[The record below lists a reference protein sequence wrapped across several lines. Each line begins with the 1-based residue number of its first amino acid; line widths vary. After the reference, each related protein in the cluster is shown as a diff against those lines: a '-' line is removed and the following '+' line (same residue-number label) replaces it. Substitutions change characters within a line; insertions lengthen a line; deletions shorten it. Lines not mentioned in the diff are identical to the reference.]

1 MKMNN
6 LFQNAGNPDAAKLP
20 MKSERPAGGLLR
32 WTSKALFSGTREI
45 IIEHAG
51 VEYRLRLTSQDKL
64 ILTK

>member
-1 MKMNN
+1 M
-6 LFQNAGNPDAAKLP
+6 PERLP
-20 MKSERPAGGLLR
+20 GGLVR
-32 WTSKALFSGTREI
+32 WTSKVLFAGAREI

>member
-1 MKMNN
+1 MNN
-6 LFQNAGNPDAAKLP
+6 LGHQREANLAVSAHKLEG
-20 MKSERPAGGLLR
+20 MLR
-32 WTSKALFSGTREI
+32 WTSKILFAGTREI

>member
-1 MKMNN
+1 MQMNK
-6 LFQNAGNPDAAKLP
+6 LSQNAGSPEAAKAQAMP
-20 MKSERPAGGLLR
+20 ERQAGGLMR
-32 WTSKALFSGTREI
+32 WTSKALFSGAREI

>member
-1 MKMNN
+1 MNRSYPYNHDISMGDISSVPPEDTATGVRRLSSKN
-6 LFQNAGNPDAAKLP
+6 LF
-20 MKSERPAGGLLR
+20 GG
-32 WTSKALFSGTREI
+32 AREV

>member
-1 MKMNN
+1 MNKPTMIAN
-6 LFQNAGNPDAAKLP
+6 SVDLNPGVAVPQAHT
-20 MKSERPAGGLLR
+20 GGLAR
-32 WTSKALFSGTREI
+32 WTSQVLFAGMREV

>member
-1 MKMNN
+1 MAA
-6 LFQNAGNPDAAKLP
+6 LNPDANTQSAL
-20 MKSERPAGGLLR
+20 SESKTAGLLR
-32 WTSKALFSGTREI
+32 WTSKVLFAGAREI

>member
-1 MKMNN
+1 MN
-6 LFQNAGNPDAAKLP
+6 
-20 MKSERPAGGLLR
+20 KSTMSANSTDQSANSPLIERQPSGLLR
-32 WTSKALFSGTREI
+32 WTSKALFAGAREV

>member
-1 MKMNN
+1 MN
-6 LFQNAGNPDAAKLP
+6 KSP
-20 MKSERPAGGLLR
+20 MTANHTEGQHMSQRQAGGLVR
-32 WTSKALFSGTREI
+32 WPSQVLFAGMREV

>member
-1 MKMNN
+1 MNKSTISAN
-6 LFQNAGNPDAAKLP
+6 SANQSANSPLP
-20 MKSERPAGGLLR
+20 GRQAGGLLR
-32 WTSKALFSGTREI
+32 WTSKGLFAGAREI

>member
-1 MKMNN
+1 MSTPRDDLEPKMV
-6 LFQNAGNPDAAKLP
+6 LP
-20 MKSERPAGGLLR
+20 EQKVNGLLR
-32 WTSKALFSGTREI
+32 WTSKILFAGTREI

>member
-1 MKMNN
+1 MTSPRLN
-6 LFQNAGNPDAAKLP
+6 LEPKLASP
-20 MKSERPAGGLLR
+20 KPKVNGLPR
-32 WTSKALFSGTREI
+32 WTSKTLFAGAREI

>member
-1 MKMNN
+1 MP
-6 LFQNAGNPDAAKLP
+6 Q
-20 MKSERPAGGLLR
+20 RQAGGLVR
-32 WTSKALFSGTREI
+32 WPSQVLFAGMREV

>member
-1 MKMNN
+1 MNK
-6 LFQNAGNPDAAKLP
+6 LSQNAGSPDAAKTQT
-20 MKSERPAGGLLR
+20 MAERQVGGLLR
-32 WTSKALFSGTREI
+32 WTSKTLFSGAREI